1 MSKMSSNLGV
11 GVNLWFLFLD
21 LYRCIE
27 LESLLENF
35 LMVLNLLPK
44 LLTAKIV
51 FPLMRRFFSETFYS
65 FI

>member
-1 MSKMSSNLGV
+1 MSSNLGV
-11 GVNLWFLFLD
+11 GVNLCFLFFD
-21 LYRCIE
+21 IYRCIE

-44 LLTAKIV
+44 VLTAKIV
-51 FPLMRRFFSETFYS
+51 FLLMRRLSSETFYS

>member
-1 MSKMSSNLGV
+1 MSSNLGV
-11 GVNLWFLFLD
+11 GVNLCFLFLD
-21 LYRCIE
+21 IYRCIE

-44 LLTAKIV
+44 VLTAKIV
-51 FPLMRRFFSETFYS
+51 FLLMRRLSSETFYS